1 MSRDQAGW
9 LPTPRQLPLLR
20 ACLWHGEEAL
30 AAWADWRGGESD
42 LAKTER
48 GSLRLL
54 PLLYLN
60 LGSGLVGDPDA
71 GWLKDTY
78 RESWTAN
85 QLNLKAGRRAIDAL
99 RATGTDVLVL
109 KGAALI
115 DSAYED
121 PGARPMGD
129 FDLAVPPE
137 RVGEAVRA
145 LREAGLTPIDG
156 DPERLLAARHSLAF
170 RDPGGR
176 EVDLHRGMLWRPGL
190 DEEFW
195 AASIEAEVAG
205 ARVRILNP
213 ADQLLHVCA
222 HGAAWNPVHPVRW
235 AADAFKIL
243 EAAGASFA
251 WDRLIAMAER
261 GHLSLPLRD
270 ALSCLAAELR
280 APVPGGALRELRAI
294 SVSAAER
301 RAHEAIARAP
311 SSRRSTAMLWWF
323 WERHRA
329 ESRLDGRHP
338 TPAGLVRHLQRFW
351 GLERASLVPGH
362 AARRLLRRGVRVQ
375 DGSGGKAEGQDGAGL
390 TVGHPRT

>member
-1 MSRDQAGW
+1 MSKGRTAW
-9 LPTPRQLPLLR
+9 LPTTRQLLLLR
-20 ACLWHGEEAL
+20 ASLWQGEPAL
-30 AAWADWRGGESD
+30 AAWVEWRDGEPN
-42 LAKTER
+42 LAKVES

-60 LGSGLVGDPDA
+60 LGPGLTDDPDA

-78 RESWTAN
+78 RESWAAN
-85 QLNLKAGRRAIDAL
+85 QLGLKAGQRAIDAL

-109 KGAALI
+109 KGAALLG
-115 DSAYED
+115 SAYGD

-129 FDLAVPPE
+129 FDLAVRPA
-137 RVGEAVRA
+137 RIGEGVRA
-145 LREAGLTPIDG
+145 LQEAGLTSIEG
-156 DPERLLAARHSLAF
+156 NPERLLAGRHSLAF

-176 EVDLHRGMLWRPGL
+176 EVDLHQGMLWRPGL

-195 AASIEAEVAG
+195 AGSVEAEVAG
-205 ARVRILNP
+205 TRVRILNP

-243 EAAGASFA
+243 EAAGEGFA
-251 WDRLIAMAER
+251 WDRLIAMAKR
-261 GHLSLPLRD
+261 GRLSLPLRD

-280 APVPGGALRELRAI
+280 APVPSGAVHELEAI
-294 SVSAAER
+294 SVSGAER
-301 RAHEAIARAP
+301 RAYGAIAQAP

-329 ESRLDGRHP
+329 ESGLDGRRP

-351 GLERASLVPGH
+351 GLERASQVPSH
-362 AARRLLRRGVRVQ
+362 ATRRLLRSRR
-375 DGSGGKAEGQDGAGL
+375 ARAG
-390 TVGHPRT
+390 

>member
-1 MSRDQAGW
+1 M
-9 LPTPRQLPLLR
+9 
-20 ACLWHGEEAL
+20 
-30 AAWADWRGGESD
+30 AWADWRSGEPD
-42 LAKTER
+42 LGKAER

-60 LGSGLVGDPDA
+60 LGPELAGDPDA
-71 GWLKDTY
+71 GWLKDAY
-78 RESWTAN
+78 RASWTAN
-85 QLNLKAGRRAIDAL
+85 QLSLKAGRRAIDAL
-99 RATGTDVLVL
+99 QAMGTDVLVL

-115 DSAYED
+115 GSAYDD

-137 RVGEAVRA
+137 RIGEAVRA
-145 LREAGLTPIDG
+145 LREAGLTPIEG

-170 RDPGGR
+170 RDPDGR

-195 AASIEAEVAG
+195 SASIEAEVAG
-205 ARVRILNP
+205 ARVRILDP

-243 EAAGASFA
+243 EAAKAGFA

-261 GHLSLPLRD
+261 GRLSLPLRD
-270 ALSCLAAELR
+270 ALSCLATELR
-280 APVPGGALRELRAI
+280 APVPGDALRELGAI
-294 SVSAAER
+294 PVSAAER
-301 RAHEAIARAP
+301 RAHRAIARAP

-329 ESRLDGRHP
+329 ESRLDGRRP
-338 TPAGLVRHLQRFW
+338 TPAGLVRHLRDFW

-362 AARRLLRRGVRVQ
+362 AARRLLRRGARVQ
-375 DGSGGKAEGQDGAGL
+375 DESGRKAEGQDGGADSAAGL
-390 TVGHPRT
+390 TAGRRRI

>member
-1 MSRDQAGW
+1 VSRDQAGW

-20 ACLWHGEEAL
+20 ACLWQGEPAL
-30 AAWADWRGGESD
+30 AEWAAWRSGEPD
-42 LAKTER
+42 LPRAER

-60 LGSGLVGDPDA
+60 LGPGLAGDPDA
-71 GWLKDTY
+71 GWLKDAY
-78 RESWTAN
+78 RASWAAN
-85 QLNLKAGRRAIDAL
+85 QLGLQAGRRAIDAL
-99 RATGTDVLVL
+99 QATSTDALVL
-109 KGAALI
+109 KGAALSG
-115 DSAYED
+115 SAYGD
-121 PGARPMGD
+121 LGARPMGD
-129 FDLAVPPE
+129 FDLAVPPA

-145 LREAGLTPIDG
+145 LQGAGLAPVEG
-156 DPERLLAARHSLAF
+156 DPERLLTARHSLAF

-205 ARVRILNP
+205 ARVRILDP

-243 EAAGASFA
+243 EAAGEGFA
-251 WDRLIAMAER
+251 WDRLVAMTER
-261 GHLSLPLRD
+261 GRLSLPLRD
-270 ALSCLAAELR
+270 ALSCLTTELR
-280 APVPGGALRELRAI
+280 APVPAGIVRELGAI
-294 SVSAAER
+294 PVSRAER
-301 RAHEAIARAP
+301 RAHRAIARAP
-311 SSRRSTAMLWWF
+311 SSRRSTTMLWWF

-329 ESRLDGRHP
+329 EARLEGRRP
-338 TPAGLVRHLQRFW
+338 TPAGLVRHLQGFW

-362 AARRLLRRGVRVQ
+362 AARRLLRSLR
-375 DGSGGKAEGQDGAGL
+375 A
-390 TVGHPRT
+390 RTG

>member
-1 MSRDQAGW
+1 MSEGRAPW
-9 LPTPRQLPLLR
+9 LPTQRQLPLLR
-20 ACLWHGEEAL
+20 ASLWQGEPAL
-30 AAWADWRGGESD
+30 AAWAEWRGGEPD
-42 LAKTER
+42 LAKIEP

-60 LGSGLVGDPDA
+60 LGPGLADDPDA

-78 RESWTAN
+78 RESWAAN
-85 QLNLKAGRRAIDAL
+85 QLGLKAGRRAIDAL
-99 RATGTDVLVL
+99 RATGADVLVL
-109 KGAALI
+109 KGAALLG
-115 DSAYED
+115 SAYGD

-129 FDLAVPPE
+129 FDLAVPPT
-137 RVGEAVRA
+137 RVRDGIQA
-145 LREAGLTPIDG
+145 LQGAGLASIEG

-170 RDPGGR
+170 RDSGGR
-176 EVDLHRGMLWRPGL
+176 EVDLHRGTLWRPGL

-243 EAAGASFA
+243 EAAREDFR

-261 GHLSLPLRD
+261 GGLSLPLRD
-270 ALSCLAAELR
+270 ALSCLASELR
-280 APVPGGALRELRAI
+280 APVPTDAVRQLEAI
-294 SVSAAER
+294 PVSGPER
-301 RAHEAIARAP
+301 RAHSAIAQAP

-329 ESRLDGRHP
+329 ESHLDGRRP
-338 TPAGLVRHLQRFW
+338 TPVGLVRHLQRFW
-351 GLERASLVPGH
+351 GLERVSRVPGH
-362 AARRLLRRGVRVQ
+362 AARRLLQSRRAR
-375 DGSGGKAEGQDGAGL
+375 AG
-390 TVGHPRT
+390 